1 MVTADDLALAVRE
14 YRLEAEDALHAL
26 LTLLEGSPA
35 LAARREAHR
44 RMTRL
49 LAEFGQALAPLTDG
63 DDE

>member
-1 MVTADDLALAVRE
+1 MVTTDDLALAVRE

-35 LAARREAHR
+35 LVGRREAHR

-49 LAEFGQALAPLTDG
+49 LADFGQALAPLSDG
-63 DDE
+63 EHE